1 MKEMIQVSSLVKRYS
16 NKYVLNAISFAA
28 YEGEIMALL
37 GTNGAGKTT
46 TLECIEG
53 LRKYENGEIKLGG
66 RLGVQLQSSSLP
78 NEIHAKEALTF
89 FSKWNHTKVDK
100 SVFDALGISEF
111 VNKQYKQLSTGQKRR
126 LHLAI
131 ALIGDPDIIILD
143 EPTAGL
149 DVEGRVA
156 LHRLIKKLNNDGKT
170 FLIASHDM
178 SEVEELCDRVV
189 ILKDGKIEYT
199 GTVDEL
205 TRNSHESYHIELKT
219 DSKMRYASL
228 TFCTWMGESKGYQ
241 SYDVTDIN
249 HGLTELINVHN
260 ANNIE
265 IFDLKVEKTSLEKRF
280 IEIAKE
286 GIA

>member
-1 MKEMIQVSSLVKRYS
+1 MKEVIQVSSLMKSYA
-16 NKYVLNAISFAA
+16 NKKILDEISFSA
-28 YEGEIMALL
+28 YQGEILALL

-53 LRKYENGEIKLGG
+53 LRKYENGEIKLSGQ
-66 RLGVQLQSSSLP
+66 LGVQLQSSSLP
-78 NEIHAKEALTF
+78 DEIHAKEALSL
-89 FSKWNHTKVDK
+89 FSKWNHTKFDK

-111 VNKQYKQLSTGQKRR
+111 GNKQYKQLSTGQKRR

-131 ALIGDPDIIILD
+131 ALIGDPDIVILD

-156 LHRLIKKLNNDGKT
+156 LHRLIKKLRYDGKT

-178 SEVEELCDRVV
+178 AEVEELCDRVV
-189 ILKDGKIEYT
+189 ILKDGKIEYQ

-205 TRNSHESYHIELKT
+205 TQNTQESYHIELKT
-219 DSKMRYASL
+219 NNKMTFASL
-228 TFCTWMGESKGYQ
+228 KFSTWIGESKGYQ
-241 SYDVTDIN
+241 SYDIADLN
-249 HGLTELINVHN
+249 QGLAELINIHN
-260 ANNIE
+260 ANNVE
-265 IFDLKVEKTSLEKRF
+265 IIDLNVEKVSLENRF
-280 IEIAKE
+280 MEIAKE